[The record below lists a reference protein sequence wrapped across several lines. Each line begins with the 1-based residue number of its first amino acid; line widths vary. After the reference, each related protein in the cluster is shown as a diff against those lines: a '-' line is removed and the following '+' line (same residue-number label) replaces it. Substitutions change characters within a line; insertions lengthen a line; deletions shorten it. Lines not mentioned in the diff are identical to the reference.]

1 MSVFEQNNNSND
13 SYFFMD
19 NTNTSSINN
28 TINEVFIANRKFALQ
43 YYIGNINLR
52 LNIIVI
58 I

>member
-1 MSVFEQNNNSND
+1 MSVFEQNNDSND
-13 SYFFMD
+13 SYFLMD

-52 LNIIVI
+52 LSIIELI
-58 I
+58 